1 VRILVVDDSAAYR
14 RVLAAEVSRLGHEC
28 LVATDGETAWEM
40 FTREGADAV
49 ISNWL
54 MPGLDGDELCRR
66 VRSSDQPYAYFIL
79 FTARDGKR
87 NMMRGMQAGAD
98 DYLGKPLDRDELEIR
113 LIAAERVTRL
123 HRELAAQQRQLEDL
137 NRDLYEQSRHDV
149 LTGVANRL
157 RMEEDLRA
165 AEANAARTGGGYAIV
180 LFDVDHFKAYNDT
193 HGHPAG
199 DVLLRTI
206 ASALHDACRAGDAVY
221 RYGGEELLVLLPDQ
235 GIEQATAMGERMR
248 RAVASLGIE
257 QPAGEPRPV
266 MTISAGV
273 AVRQPGDDEGVAA
286 VLARADA
293 ALYQAKERGRDRVEV
308 AIREPGPASAATS
321 SASGS

>member
-1 VRILVVDDSAAYR
+1 MRILVVDDSAAYR

-28 LVATDGETAWEM
+28 LVATDGESAWEL

-165 AEANAARTGGGYAIV
+165 AEANAVRSGDGYAIA

-206 ASALHDACRAGDAVY
+206 AAALRDACRAGDTVY

-235 GIEQATAMGERMR
+235 GLAQATALAERMR
-248 RAVASLGIE
+248 TAVAALGIE
-257 QPAGEPRPV
+257 QPAGEPRSV

-273 AVRQPGDDEGVAA
+273 AAREPGDDEGVAA

-293 ALYQAKERGRDRVEV
+293 ALYRAKERGRDRVEV
-308 AIREPGPASAATS
+308 AVGAGA
-321 SASGS
+321 